1 MSHRPINAIAAD
13 IRANWLDIDKT
24 SERFLAVLEK
34 LGDITD
40 TYRGETASE
49 VALRFLISAEFW
61 KGPAARN
68 IKNEL
73 ADVVH
78 RHRREEPHPRG
89 APNT

>member
-1 MSHRPINAIAAD
+1 MNHRPITEIAAD

-34 LGDITD
+34 LDDITD

-61 KGPAARN
+61 RGPAARS

-73 ADVVH
+73 AAIVH
-78 RHRREEPHPRG
+78 SYRRTE
-89 APNT
+89 TL